1 MKKVLTIAIM
11 LTLLFAVSNL
21 FAQAPTTGITGKG
34 FKVGI
39 NLAKSTGSDAT
50 NAKTRI
56 GGAFGGFITY
66 SINDLFAI
74 QPEIFFT
81 AKGSKRDVTGGT
93 ASVKLN
99 YLEIPVLFRVQLA
112 GGTSFKPNFYAGPEI
127 AFLLTAKYSPAS
139 GGDMDVKND
148 YKSTDF
154 GLIGGVGA
162 EYPIGSGKLLVD
174 IRYDAGL
181 SKVVKLTPVQNLKNS
196 AITFLVGYG
205 F

>member
-1 MKKVLTIAIM
+1 MKKLIVIAIVF
-11 LTLLFAVSNL
+11 TLLFGAANL
-21 FAQAPTTGITGKG
+21 FAQTSAITGKG
-34 FKVGI
+34 FKLGL

-50 NAKTRI
+50 GAKTRV
-56 GGAFGGFITY
+56 GGIFGGFMTY

-74 QPEIFFT
+74 QPELFFS

-112 GGTSFKPNFYAGPEI
+112 GGTKFKPNFYAGPEI
-127 AFLLTAKYSPAS
+127 GFLLTAKYSPAS
-139 GGDMDVKND
+139 GSDMDVKND

-162 EYPIGSGKLLVD
+162 EYPIGSGKLLID

-181 SKVVKLTPVQNLKNS
+181 SKVVKLTSVPDQIKNS
-196 AITFLVGYG
+196 AITFLAGYG